1 MISSAAKYV
10 SIFLG
15 VPCRGMLETA
25 GIILILGFLGLLGYL
40 LSIQKQREFERKRA
54 YTPPTSNQPKAEPLS
69 FVPMLDTV
77 VPSHASYTNKFNDII
92 GNQDSQWVS
101 PENVAEVAV
110 ASDWFHWPYL
120 PTEFHGPYWPS
131 GSIAPDYIYPG
142 GRRRMRSLD
151 NNTFEVAYLG
161 SREEN
166 LRSS

>member
-1 MISSAAKYV
+1 MDLV
-10 SIFLG
+10 
-15 VPCRGMLETA
+15 
-25 GIILILGFLGLLGYL
+25 LGLSVGVFLLGIWYL
-40 LSIQKQREFERKRA
+40 LSIQKKREFERKRTYIPSKGVA
-54 YTPPTSNQPKAEPLS
+54 KAEPLS

-101 PENVAEVAV
+101 PENAPEVAV

-142 GRRRMRSLD
+142 GRRRMVSKD
-151 NNTFEVAYLG
+151 NNTFETAYLG
-161 SREEN
+161 VGH
-166 LRSS
+166 